1 MTNADEAS
9 RRTLR
14 PRQLSPAALVF
25 AALVVATVG
34 AFFVTTRLKRSTPV
48 IESLTF
54 NRHFSPNG
62 DGRLDT
68 VVFALR
74 LRRTDDV
81 TVSVVSRD
89 GTTVRTLADDLSVRK
104 GRRYRF
110 RWDGRN
116 DGG

>member
-1 MTNADEAS
+1 MTDAAEAS
-9 RRTLR
+9 GRTLR

-34 AFFVTTRLKRSTPV
+34 AFFVTTRLKRSAPV

-62 DGRLDT
+62 DGRADA
-68 VVFALR
+68 VVFVLR

-81 TVSVVSRD
+81 TVSVVTRD
-89 GTTVRTLADDLSVRK
+89 GSQVRTLAEDLTVKR
-104 GRRYRF
+104 
-110 RWDGRN
+110 
-116 DGG
+116 